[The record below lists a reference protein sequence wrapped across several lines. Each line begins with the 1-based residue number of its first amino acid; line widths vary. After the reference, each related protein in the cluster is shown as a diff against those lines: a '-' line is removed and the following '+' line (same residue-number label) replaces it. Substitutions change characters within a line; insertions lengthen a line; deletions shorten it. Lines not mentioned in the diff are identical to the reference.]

1 MAMLEKSP
9 LSVKSDLLYLQWSQ
23 VVKEQQARLS
33 PSREDAPVLNK
44 HTSVFKKKSSEVIAS
59 EEQPPET
66 IGCLISDTRHKVC
79 VQNVSCAGRALRNA
93 FLSNGQENW
102 KAHVKLAR
110 IIKRS
115 FIGQELAQW
124 LTEQCVFV
132 GNRNAAARVWN
143 VLLELGILL
152 SVERLAEFED
162 SEALYQFSFE
172 ECEAQSCEFRNQTQ
186 WQSGVN
192 LLLRVASQ
200 TQLCVATPKPSEGEQ
215 KKCSLA
221 CSAVDV
227 VQMRAL
233 ERLTSKVQNE
243 LTAALARKGRCKS
256 MIEDTVPEHSVEL
269 PPSTVSSNEQKQGP
283 GTRLCNREDM
293 SRMEMV
299 QQLAKDGCRLLHNPL
314 KPTERPAEYKRH
326 LSTTSNSQ
334 TPNSTMAKTKEL
346 SKDTRNKIV
355 DLHQAGKTESAIA
368 RALKIK
374 RGWVFQH
381 DNDPKHTARA
391 TKEWLRKKHFKV
403 LEWPSQSPDLNPI
416 ENLWRE
422 LKIRV
427 AQRQPQNITALEE
440 ICMEEWAKLPATPL
454 RDAAVRVCARE
465 RSREML
471 LLQRTTSE
479 QAPSSSS
486 SSSPSSLARRVM
498 LAALVEQ
505 EEDEDEDGGSESSS
519 SGDRVTIPTFD
530 VPYFR
535 YIDEEGTEDEEWC
548 SSSRS
553 LSSIEEEDS
562 SDSSLSHRYAS
573 VPASP
578 EKVLEHLL
586 SHLTLD
592 EDSGSPQARET
603 ESLLDDFLLTY
614 PVFMSTSDLCQALL
628 GQYPFLID
636 IWQMLL
642 CRVTYRSAFKSLSC
656 SDALTALLSTYCL
669 KRGRTKNEVKET
681 LLRKRKVLHLLSQ
694 WIALCRDTLQEGE
707 HTKVFMKMLYRYV
720 LDDLY
725 EFPTLE
731 NEVKEL
737 QKLLRMQRRHTVD
750 EYSPQRKNKALF
762 HQLSLKETWQPTRT
776 AQRQNKEA
784 LCHVYVT
791 VDSYVSVRT
800 HSEVTVQELLAAV
813 AERLECAED
822 DLVLV
827 AVNYSRG
834 KELLQPQQCVYSDS
848 LGAVSRLCVC
858 RRDLTEITH
867 LVTDN
872 GQMQQPA
879 VRMLSMNTWDIA
891 VALTNCDW
899 TLFRNLQE
907 QELVYFTLSRD
918 SCSGHTAALEL
929 LLQRCNEVQQWVMT
943 EVLLCPTLCKR
954 VQLFKKFIKIAA
966 HCKAQRNL
974 NSFFAII
981 MGLNTPAV
989 SRLTQTWEKVPGKF
1003 KKLFSEL
1010 ESLTD
1015 PSFNHKAYR
1024 DAFKKMKSPKIPF
1037 LPLLLKDITFIHE
1050 GNKTFLDNLVNF
1062 EKLRMMADMVRV
1074 IKHCQTDHMGNMLT
1088 QKESPD
1094 VKAYINYLH
1103 IIDNQQTL
1111 FELSHRLETKV

>member
-1 MAMLEKSP
+1 MKTLPPEAPGLQVNMAMLEESP
-9 LSVKSDLLYLQWSQ
+9 LPGKSDLLYLRWSL

-33 PSREDAPVLNK
+33 PSKEDAPVINK
-44 HTSVFKKKSSEVIAS
+44 HTPLCRKKSSQVIAS

-66 IGCLISDTRHKVC
+66 ISCLISDTRHKVC

-115 FIGQELAQW
+115 FIGRELVQW
-124 LTEQCVFV
+124 LTEHCVFV

-143 VLLELGILL
+143 GLLELGILL
-152 SVERLAEFED
+152 SVERLAVFED
-162 SEALYQFSFE
+162 SETLYQFSFE
-172 ECEAQSCEFRNQTQ
+172 ECEAQSCAFRNQIQ
-186 WQSGVN
+186 WQNGVN
-192 LLLRVASQ
+192 VLLGVSSQ
-200 TQLCVATPKPSEGEQ
+200 TPLHVAAPKPSEGEH
-215 KKCSLA
+215 KKHSLA
-221 CSAVDV
+221 CSSVDV

-243 LTAALARKGRCKS
+243 LTATLARKGRCKS
-256 MIEDTVPEHSVEL
+256 MIEDIVPENALDL
-269 PPSTVSSNEQKQGP
+269 PPSTLPSSGQKQGSRT
-283 GTRLCNREDM
+283 GVCNREDM

-299 QQLAKDGCRLLHNPL
+299 QRLAKDGCHLLHSPL
-314 KPTERPAEYKRH
+314 KPTERPAE
-326 LSTTSNSQ
+326 
-334 TPNSTMAKTKEL
+334 
-346 SKDTRNKIV
+346 
-355 DLHQAGKTESAIA
+355 
-368 RALKIK
+368 
-374 RGWVFQH
+374 
-381 DNDPKHTARA
+381 
-391 TKEWLRKKHFKV
+391 
-403 LEWPSQSPDLNPI
+403 
-416 ENLWRE
+416 
-422 LKIRV
+422 
-427 AQRQPQNITALEE
+427 
-440 ICMEEWAKLPATPL
+440 PL
-454 RDAAVRVCARE
+454 GDAAVRVCMRE

-486 SSSPSSLARRVM
+486 SSPSSLAR
-498 LAALVEQ
+498 
-505 EEDEDEDGGSESSS
+505 
-519 SGDRVTIPTFD
+519 
-530 VPYFR
+530 
-535 YIDEEGTEDEEWC
+535 
-548 SSSRS
+548 
-553 LSSIEEEDS
+553 
-562 SDSSLSHRYAS
+562 RYAS

-578 EKVLEHLL
+578 ERVLEHLL

-628 GQYPFLID
+628 GH
-636 IWQMLL
+636 
-642 CRVTYRSAFKSLSC
+642 
-656 SDALTALLSTYCL
+656 YCL
-669 KRGRTKNEVKET
+669 KQSRTKNEGKES

-694 WIALCRDTLQEGE
+694 WIALGHDTLQDGE
-707 HTKVFMKMLYRYV
+707 HTKVFLKMLYRCV
-720 LDDLY
+720 LDDLC

-731 NEVKEL
+731 KEVKEL
-737 QKLLRMQRRHTVD
+737 QKLFRMQRRHTVE

-776 AQRQNKEA
+776 APRQNKEV
-784 LCHVYVT
+784 LCHVYVNM
-791 VDSYVSVRT
+791 DSYVSVRT
-800 HSEVTVQELLAAV
+800 HSEVTVQELLTAV

-822 DLVLV
+822 DMVLV
-827 AVNYSRG
+827 AVTYSRG

-858 RRDLTEITH
+858 RRDLTEITS

-872 GQMQQPA
+872 GQMQQPT
-879 VRMLSMNTWDIA
+879 VRMLTMNTWDIA
-891 VALTNCDW
+891 LALTNCDW
-899 TLFRNLQE
+899 SLFRNLQE

-943 EVLLCPTLCKR
+943 EVLLCPMLCKR
-954 VQLFKKFIKIAA
+954 VQLFKKFIKTAA

-1062 EKLRMMADMVRV
+1062 EKLHMMADMVRV
-1074 IKHCQTDHMGNMLT
+1074 IRHCQTDHMGNMLS